1 MLFQSLILFHII
13 GLLMF
18 AGLTIVEFIIFSQ
31 FDQDRIKTQML
42 LNATAKFHV
51 FMRIG
56 IGLIVLTGIGM
67 MAMTQGVFGEQ
78 LWFRI
83 KFALVVI
90 IVLSSLIVGR
100 RERLKIKAALEEGVF
115 KDKWDWYHSIQL
127 VLFFAIILLSVF
139 KFN

>member
-1 MLFQSLILFHII
+1 MLFSSLILFHII
-13 GLLMF
+13 GLLLF
-18 AGLTIVEFIIFSQ
+18 AGLTLVEFIIFSQ
-31 FDQDRIKTQML
+31 FDQDKIKTQML

-67 MAMTQGVFGEQ
+67 MAMTGGVFGEQ

-90 IVLSSLIVGR
+90 IVLSSLIIGR
-100 RERLKIKAALEEGVF
+100 RQRLKIKASLEESSVKGN
-115 KDKWDWYHSIQL
+115 WGWYHAMQL
-127 VLFFAIILLSVF
+127 ALFFAIILLSIF

>member
-1 MLFQSLILFHII
+1 MLFSSFILFHII

-18 AGLTIVEFIIFSQ
+18 AGLTLVEFIIFSQ
-31 FDQDRIKTQML
+31 FDQNKIKTEML

-51 FMRIG
+51 FMRVG

-67 MAMTQGVFGEQ
+67 MAMTGGVFGEQ

-90 IVLSSLIVGR
+90 IVLSSLIIGR
-100 RERLKIKAALEEGVF
+100 RQRLKIKASLEESRLKGN
-115 KDKWDWYHSIQL
+115 WGWYHTIQL

>member
-1 MLFQSLILFHII
+1 MLFSSFILFHII
-13 GLLMF
+13 GLLLF
-18 AGLTIVEFIIFSQ
+18 AGLTLVEFIIFSQ
-31 FDQDRIKTQML
+31 FDQDKIKTQML
-42 LNATAKFHV
+42 LNATSKFHV

-67 MAMTQGVFGEQ
+67 MAMTGGVFGEQ

-90 IVLSSLIVGR
+90 IVLSSLIIGR
-100 RERLKIKAALEEGVF
+100 RQRLKIKASLEVSR
-115 KDKWDWYHSIQL
+115 WSWYHVIQL